1 MRPIEIYQDNDQVI
15 VVESNLDISTATEI
29 EFRIDTQPQ
38 IVKTLSGGQITG
50 VTTTQFS
57 VAIDASDTASVAA
70 GRYKFQCRTTIDGDI
85 LNGRFTPDK
94 IILRNSIFTNEGSGN
109 DYS

>member
-1 MRPIEIYQDNDQVI
+1 MRPIEIFQGNDQVI
-15 VVESNLDISTATEI
+15 VVESNIDLTTATEV

-38 IVKTLSGGQITG
+38 IVKTLTGGQVTD

-57 VAIDASDTASVAA
+57 VAIDAADTASVAA
-70 GRYKFQCRTTIDGDI
+70 GRYKFQCRTTIAGDT

-94 IILRNSIFTNEGSGN
+94 IIIRDSIFTNEGSGN